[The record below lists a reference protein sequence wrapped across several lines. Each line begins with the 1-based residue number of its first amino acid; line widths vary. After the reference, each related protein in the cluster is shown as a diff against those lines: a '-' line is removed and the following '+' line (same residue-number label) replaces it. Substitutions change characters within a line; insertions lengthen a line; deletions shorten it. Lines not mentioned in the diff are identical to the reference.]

1 MSDIQYKIALLGP
14 TRVGKTSL
22 VSSILHEAQAA
33 LAGTTASMK
42 AQGST
47 FARIAANVNELE
59 GALAHGTFEPE
70 AVRNS
75 TSDMS
80 VYELAFE
87 VAKTKLP
94 IGFLD
99 YPGGWLTTRS
109 DAWETCNEWV
119 EESGV
124 LIIPVDAV
132 VAMQCITRDEKQ
144 ACYRR
149 LNIAE
154 LVDPVRD
161 WAKARRQSGQPG
173 IVIFVPVKCE
183 TYLVGPHANSESAD
197 QLFRRVVDQLYA
209 GLVDMLAAEL
219 KGTDTVSAYYAP
231 VTTLGCVDLVDTDW
245 RMAEDKIL
253 ECHSTFRVMPPGRR
267 KVEGAIDV
275 LILIARMITSAE
287 NSKEHG
293 FFSNLWRYLNGEGKA
308 LRAELQNLN
317 ALPLSQRARKIPLSR
332 NA

>member
-1 MSDIQYKIALLGP
+1 MSDIEYKIALLGP

-22 VSSILHEAQAA
+22 VSSILHDAQRA
-33 LAGTTASMK
+33 LSGTPASMK

-47 FARIAANVNELE
+47 FARVADNVNELE

-99 YPGGWLTTRS
+99 YPGGWLTTHGK
-109 DAWETCNEWV
+109 AWETCTEWIK
-119 EESGV
+119 ESSV

-132 VAMQCITRDEKQ
+132 VAMQCITRDEQQ

-149 LNIAE
+149 LKIAE

-173 IVIFVPVKCE
+173 VVIFVPVKCE
-183 TYLVGPHANSESAD
+183 TYLAGPHATRESAE

-209 GLVDMLAAEL
+209 SLIDMLAAEL
-219 KGTDTVSAYYAP
+219 KGVEHVSAYYAP
-231 VTTLGCVDLVDTDW
+231 VSTMGCVDLVDTEW
-245 RMAEDKIL
+245 RMAEDEIL
-253 ECHSTFRVMPPGRR
+253 ECHSTFHVVPPGRR

-275 LILIARMITSAE
+275 LILIAKMIANAE
-287 NSKEHG
+287 NSKERG
-293 FFSNLWRYLNGEGKA
+293 FFTNLWRYLNGEGKA
-308 LRAELQNLN
+308 LRTELLNLN
-317 ALPLSQRARKIPLSR
+317 AHALSQRARKIPLSR
-332 NA
+332 HA